1 MALLKPIFTWLV
13 QNDNDDYEACKK
25 YTEPGALQVGDELV
39 KNIRIYNGYGGVQVE
54 NSYNTKLVIAFK
66 NYEDNFLLN
75 LIEVK
80 VNDSDYEKL
89 EIDIDRGSVSL
100 GTIYKNSF
108 VDIKIK
114 IGPIP
119 ENINS
124 GLKSVIFYLE
134 NDKF

>member
-25 YTEPGALQVGDELV
+25 YTEPGTLQVGDELV

-89 EIDIDRGSVSL
+89 EIDIDRGVINI
-100 GTIYKNSF
+100 GDIYKNSYI
-108 VDIKIK
+108 DLKIK
-114 IGPIP
+114 LGPIQ
-119 ENINS
+119 ENIS
-124 GLKSVIFYLE
+124 TSFKSMVLYLE
-134 NDKF
+134 NDKN